1 MATASENV
9 KKDDTDQKA
18 AKPSKKKAVANGPA
32 SLSSMKTGG
41 LELVMLRNSFYRD
54 NFRRLMVFCLI
65 LLGIIAGLMGYIY
78 YLQTHQPTPKY
89 FATTH
94 DGKLIPLVP
103 LNQPNLS
110 TNALLQ
116 WAVEAATAA
125 YTFNFVNYRKALQD
139 SRVYFTRLGY
149 QNFLKA
155 LTDSRNLE
163 AIQTRKLIV
172 SAVPTG
178 APIILREGTTSAGL
192 YAWQVQFPMLIT
204 YQSSSDTQARNY
216 MITMLI
222 TRVPTLESAKGVG
235 IASFVISE
243 TGRRT

>member
-9 KKDDTDQKA
+9 KKEDTNKKA
-18 AKPSKKKAVANGPA
+18 AKPSKAVASGPA
-32 SLSSMKTGG
+32 SLPSMKTGG
-41 LELVMLRNSFYRD
+41 LELVMLRNNFYRD
-54 NFRRLMVFCLI
+54 NFRRLMVFCL
-65 LLGIIAGLMGYIY
+65 LLLAIIGGLMGYIY

-94 DGKLIPLVP
+94 DGKLIQLVP

-139 SRVYFTRLGY
+139 SRIYFTKLGY

-155 LTDSRNLE
+155 LTESRNLE
-163 AIQTRKLIV
+163 AVQTKKLVV

-178 APIILREGTTSAGL
+178 APVVLREGATSGGL
-192 YAWQVQFPMLIT
+192 YAWQVQFPMLLT
-204 YQSSSDTQARNY
+204 YQSASETITQSIV
-216 MITMLI
+216 ITMLI
-222 TRVPTLESAKGVG
+222 TRVPTLESPKGVG
-235 IASFVISE
+235 IASFVVRE
-243 TGRRT
+243 GAGRRN